1 MSYVLVGLLLVLC
14 CVLAGF
20 AAGRRLGYL
29 NGLQAGR
36 AMSRIELREQSYRQ
50 GVCPTCDRNSTG

>member
-1 MSYVLVGLLLVLC
+1 MYYVLVGVLLVLC
-14 CVLAGF
+14 CLLIGY

-36 AMSRIELREQSYRQ
+36 ALSRIELREQSYRQ
-50 GVCPTCDRNSTG
+50 GVCPTCDRNSSF